1 MPGFDKGCP
10 ALLVGR
16 TRIRARQP
24 ATGFIEAALAVAT
37 RLTYTAVTYLTLR
50 MINVPH
56 PLDTSRTWQAGA

>member
-37 RLTYTAVTYLTLR
+37 RLTYTAVTYLALR
-50 MINVPH
+50 MMIIPY
-56 PLDTSRTWQAGA
+56 PLDISRTWQAGA